1 MIQISNIKVA
11 LSEEKEQVIQKTIE
25 KLIGKKREYKIIRE
39 SVDARRGIFFVY
51 TIQLDAAK
59 NEIKRNTKIQ
69 YTEVKQEKIPEITKG
84 DIELQHRP
92 VVIGFGPAGIFCA
105 YELAKN
111 GYRPIVFEQGHDVD
125 TRTFEV
131 KKFWE
136 KGILNPSSNVQFGE
150 GGAGAFSDGKLTTRI
165 KDPLAKQVIQTLYEF
180 GGPEE
185 ITYANKPHIGT
196 DILVD
201 VVKNIRKEIIRLG
214 GEIFFGKKLES
225 FVLENGEIKS
235 ITINGKYY
243 DANVVV
249 LAIGHSSRET
259 FRLLHKSGVA
269 LRKKPLAVGFRI
281 EHPQILIDKAQYK
294 ENYDHPKLKAS
305 EYFLTH
311 MPKTERGCYTFC
323 MCPGGRVIASSS
335 DFDQVVVNGMSYH
348 ARDLENANSAIL
360 CSVVPEDFEEHPLA
374 VMEFQESI
382 EKKAFELGGGDYF
395 APVQRVGDYLKRQET
410 TEIGKVN
417 PSYKPGYRFARL
429 DQIYPEFV
437 YESLSESI
445 REMGNKLS
453 GFDLEDAILTGVET
467 RTSSP
472 VRIVREDI
480 TLESVNTK
488 GLYPCG
494 EGAGYAGGIVSA
506 AVDGIKVAQQII
518 KKYY

>member
-1 MIQISNIKVA
+1 M
-11 LSEEKEQVIQKTIE
+11 
-25 KLIGKKREYKIIRE
+25 
-39 SVDARRGIFFVY
+39 
-51 TIQLDAAK
+51 
-59 NEIKRNTKIQ
+59 
-69 YTEVKQEKIPEITKG
+69 
-84 DIELQHRP
+84 
-92 VVIGFGPAGIFCA
+92 VIGFGPAGIFCA
-105 YELAKN
+105 YELAKY

-131 KKFWE
+131 EKFWE

>member
-84 DIELQHRP
+84 DLPLQHRP

-105 YELAKN
+105 YELAKY

-131 KKFWE
+131 EKFWE

-214 GEIFFGKKLES
+214 GEIFFGKKLEG
-225 FVLENGEIKS
+225 FVHENGAIKS
-235 ITINGKYY
+235 ITIDKQSY

>member
-105 YELAKN
+105 YELAKY

-131 KKFWE
+131 EKFWE

-214 GEIFFGKKLES
+214 GEIFFGKKLEG
-225 FVLENGEIKS
+225 FVHENGAIKS
-235 ITINGKYY
+235 ITIDKQSY

-335 DFDQVVVNGMSYH
+335 DFDQVVVNGMSYQ

>member
-1 MIQISNIKVA
+1 M
-11 LSEEKEQVIQKTIE
+11 
-25 KLIGKKREYKIIRE
+25 
-39 SVDARRGIFFVY
+39 
-51 TIQLDAAK
+51 
-59 NEIKRNTKIQ
+59 
-69 YTEVKQEKIPEITKG
+69 
-84 DIELQHRP
+84 
-92 VVIGFGPAGIFCA
+92 
-105 YELAKN
+105 
-111 GYRPIVFEQGHDVD
+111 
-125 TRTFEV
+125 
-131 KKFWE
+131 
-136 KGILNPSSNVQFGE
+136 
-150 GGAGAFSDGKLTTRI
+150 
-165 KDPLAKQVIQTLYEF
+165 
-180 GGPEE
+180 
-185 ITYANKPHIGT
+185 
-196 DILVD
+196 
-201 VVKNIRKEIIRLG
+201 
-214 GEIFFGKKLES
+214 
-225 FVLENGEIKS
+225 LENGEIKS

>member
-84 DIELQHRP
+84 DLPLQHRP

-214 GEIFFGKKLES
+214 G
-225 FVLENGEIKS
+225 
-235 ITINGKYY
+235 
-243 DANVVV
+243 
-249 LAIGHSSRET
+249 
-259 FRLLHKSGVA
+259 
-269 LRKKPLAVGFRI
+269 
-281 EHPQILIDKAQYK
+281 
-294 ENYDHPKLKAS
+294 
-305 EYFLTH
+305 
-311 MPKTERGCYTFC
+311 
-323 MCPGGRVIASSS
+323 
-335 DFDQVVVNGMSYH
+335 
-348 ARDLENANSAIL
+348 
-360 CSVVPEDFEEHPLA
+360 
-374 VMEFQESI
+374 
-382 EKKAFELGGGDYF
+382 
-395 APVQRVGDYLKRQET
+395 
-410 TEIGKVN
+410 
-417 PSYKPGYRFARL
+417 
-429 DQIYPEFV
+429 
-437 YESLSESI
+437 
-445 REMGNKLS
+445 
-453 GFDLEDAILTGVET
+453 
-467 RTSSP
+467 
-472 VRIVREDI
+472 
-480 TLESVNTK
+480 
-488 GLYPCG
+488 
-494 EGAGYAGGIVSA
+494 
-506 AVDGIKVAQQII
+506 
-518 KKYY
+518 

>member
-105 YELAKN
+105 YELAKY

-131 KKFWE
+131 EKFWE

-214 GEIFFGKKLES
+214 GEIFFGKKLEG
-225 FVLENGEIKS
+225 FVHENGAIKS
-235 ITINGKYY
+235 ITIDKQSY